1 MQKRANNLNG
11 YFSVREYNAK
21 KERKDW
27 NIKAEGATIEFQQ
40 VFTTED
46 LPADLSEFAKV
57 FEKKDGTKACAVRFK
72 IGSRCKWFGKNEEGK
87 FVEQPKPANEEL
99 DGKRFKVAINYNTL
113 HGDASLKEASGYWA
127 NGICIIEEASSS
139 MFDDLNEPEP
149 LQAVAQMQPMPAVP
163 QEQPNEDKLPF

>member
-1 MQKRANNLNG
+1 MQKRANNLDG

-27 NIKAEGATIEFQQ
+27 NIKADGATIEFQQ
-40 VFTTED
+40 VFTTES

-127 NGICIIEEASSS
+127 NGVCIIEEASSS
-139 MFDDLNEPEP
+139 MFDDLNEPERLP
-149 LQAVAQMQPMPAVP
+149 YTTGESADTK
-163 QEQPNEDKLPF
+163 QEQPANDNLPF